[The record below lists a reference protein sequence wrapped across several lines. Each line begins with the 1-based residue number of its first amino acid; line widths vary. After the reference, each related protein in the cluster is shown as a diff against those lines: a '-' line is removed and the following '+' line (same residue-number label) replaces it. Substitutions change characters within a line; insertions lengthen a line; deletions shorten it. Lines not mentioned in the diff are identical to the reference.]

1 MSNRRRAR
9 QRRPDLKAG
18 ARLALVLSARRD
30 GCTCTNPLPVLN
42 DLDLV
47 GGFIVG
53 DVVHL
58 ERSCPL
64 FAAGPAAPHDL
75 ADLVVGDPS

>member
-30 GCTCTNPLPVLN
+30 GCTCARPVPVLN
-42 DLDLV
+42 DLDLA

-53 DVVHL
+53 DVMHL

-64 FAAGPAAPHDL
+64 FSTGPAAPHQV
-75 ADLVVGDPS
+75 ADLVQELGG